1 MNCVRCHCWSWLR
14 TKGKYV
20 LNKGLDIITSAE
32 RGNVSEVEYM
42 VPTAFHHGLVM
53 LLHVAGHLI
62 NTGIGLRHLCDWA
75 VFAAKFSDEE
85 FCEMFED
92 N

>member
-1 MNCVRCHCWSWLR
+1 
-14 TKGKYV
+14 
-20 LNKGLDIITSAE
+20 
-32 RGNVSEVEYM
+32 
-42 VPTAFHHGLVM
+42 M

-75 VFAAKFSDEE
+75 VFVAKFSDEG

-92 N
+92 KLKAVGRLFEAE